1 MTDESKRAKKL
12 SSIRLPS
19 APGTERSLIKTAK
32 FMKMP
37 DESRAL
43 FSRVLYSPLISSNS
57 ALEREN
63 GSNSVRMGYVGIKD
77 GRRSVARTTRGLI
90 PRHMAKAPSRQLD
103 TATVTVLPR
112 PPRNKKPIR
121 TRSGRERVCN
131 MVEDVKLAQQKRIYD
146 ITECA
151 KLSPALRSELCQAR
165 QTMFTGIDEKSLR
178 NLILFPSKSSFLSKM
193 YMHPIFNYSVLFEGG
208 FQYLKRSC
216 ENPYHLEPAKP
227 AEIDRSEFFTLSQT
241 GITRVSQGESDFT
254 TLEHFEHE
262 YSLYDGIM
270 KLQFFQRYRKWK
282 NFTVWKKNIRYY
294 KMNLAK
300 RKLDENL
307 L

>member
-1 MTDESKRAKKL
+1 
-12 SSIRLPS
+12 
-19 APGTERSLIKTAK
+19 
-32 FMKMP
+32 
-37 DESRAL
+37 
-43 FSRVLYSPLISSNS
+43 
-57 ALEREN
+57 
-63 GSNSVRMGYVGIKD
+63 
-77 GRRSVARTTRGLI
+77 
-90 PRHMAKAPSRQLD
+90 
-103 TATVTVLPR
+103 
-112 PPRNKKPIR
+112 
-121 TRSGRERVCN
+121 
-131 MVEDVKLAQQKRIYD
+131 
-146 ITECA
+146 
-151 KLSPALRSELCQAR
+151 
-165 QTMFTGIDEKSLR
+165 
-178 NLILFPSKSSFLSKM
+178 
-193 YMHPIFNYSVLFEGG
+193 MHPIFNYSVLFEGG

-307 L
+307 FFLNAELSIPLMEIATIISRLNEYRLFHIAEGATSKHELQHLHIASKVCAVLSW